1 VPTLLKLVL
10 IYALAAQVGLLA
22 LLGYLALTRREALPP
37 GASVGLLLFASLVG
51 FLGVVLALM
60 WRWV

>member
-1 VPTLLKLVL
+1 M
-10 IYALAAQVGLLA
+10 GLLA

-37 GASVGLLLFASLVG
+37 GASVGLALFASLAG
-51 FLGVVLALM
+51 LLGVLLALA